1 VGFLLLFK
9 VYLKQYVVDLAFV
22 SVVVNVLV
30 LRLADFVWLVAEVQ

>member
-9 VYLKQYVVDLAFV
+9 VYLKQYAVDLAFV